1 MSYTTIYDKIGE
13 GYNKTRKADPY
24 ITTRLFDLLDSQ
36 KDKSYLD
43 IGCGTGNYTI
53 ALNEL
58 GVNLIGVDPS
68 DKMLEEARSKS
79 NNINWLHGYAET
91 IPFSNQQFDGA
102 IATLTMHHWSHLEN
116 SFLEIARVLKPQ
128 SRFVVFTFTPLQES
142 GYWFNHYFPEMMKK
156 SIKKAIPQE
165 IVINAAKK

>member
-24 ITTRLFDLLDSQ
+24 ITTRLFDLLDPQ

-58 GVNLIGVDPS
+58 GVNLTGVDPS

-116 SFLEIARVLKPQ
+116 SFLEID
-128 SRFVVFTFTPLQES
+128 SE
-142 GYWFNHYFPEMMKK
+142 
-156 SIKKAIPQE
+156 
-165 IVINAAKK
+165 